1 VSVRRAMFIPP
12 LTVPA
17 SQREPEDWRLDAACR
32 DEDSE
37 LFFHPEG
44 ENGAAK
50 QRRIRD
56 AKAVCGR
63 CTVSL
68 ICLEKAVAKGEAY
81 GIFGNTTPEE
91 RHPLIVAARAERRAA
106 RAVAS

>member
-1 VSVRRAMFIPP
+1 MSVRRAMFVPP
-12 LTVPA
+12 LATPT

-44 ENGAAK
+44 ESGDAK
-50 QRRIRD
+50 RRRISA

-81 GIFGNTTPEE
+81 GVFGNTTPEE
-91 RHPLIVAARAERRAA
+91 RYPLIVAARAERRAA